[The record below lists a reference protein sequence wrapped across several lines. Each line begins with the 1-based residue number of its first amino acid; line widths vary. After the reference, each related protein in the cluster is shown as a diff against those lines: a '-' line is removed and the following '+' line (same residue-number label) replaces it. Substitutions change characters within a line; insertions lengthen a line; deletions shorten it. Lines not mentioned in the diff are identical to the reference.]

1 MQNNAFIRVDIKDG
15 WSQHALAIATATD
28 KMSRSIKNFEK
39 QFNATSS
46 QINGFTKKIG
56 NASRS
61 ITEFNKKV
69 NALDRAKVIN
79 LSNIITGDTKELAK
93 ASRAM
98 KKFNQEFNALDNTK
112 VLNLSNII
120 TGNTKE
126 LPKASRAMKKFNQEF
141 KEFNALDNTKV
152 FNLSNIITG
161 DTKELPKA
169 ARAMKK
175 FNQEF
180 KEFNALDNTK
190 VLNISDRI
198 TGNATELDKAARAM
212 KKFNQEFNK
221 LDHTKVFNFS
231 NLIKGDLMNQINQV
245 NELNDK
251 IKLLNAQVSGARVA
265 TGATRNV
272 GSQKKGDRK
281 AETSSVAERRIL
293 GGLLSTGIG
302 TGVLRSSIVNARDFH
317 IALYDVE
324 RQLGRTENLQ
334 DYINFIEEYSLKT
347 GRANVEVTQQT
358 AELLK
363 TRKAGEGLNTIAD
376 RMDIATY
383 ATRQLKLDTE
393 DAAQGVEI
401 LGSAYKMTTEELKG
415 FFAQA
420 NAIEDVYGTVTGSDI
435 VQILRRN
442 VALLQNAKL
451 LPKAQAVQLSAFA
464 KANTSIE
471 PTSVGTALS
480 RIVSGSKGAFGGGYI
495 KRAEQENKTL
505 GEIILAD
512 AKLYG
517 QLKTQTE
524 KNEFTRSRL
533 VGGNAKGNIR
543 DIEVLNSIFI
553 EGTKI
558 NMERVQSFLQLDK
571 QYKQG
576 TVSAAT
582 YSKELVKLTNA
593 EQATVYSLQSTD
605 DAIKSFNKSMQLLS
619 VQHESTLGTI
629 SNSWKSI
636 STVFADVALYP
647 LFLDPLAK
655 SLRVLTPAMTSFI
668 RDEPLLSAAI
678 GAVGVALLGL
688 HGYITL
694 FGGAKA
700 IAAFGILKQLSAA
713 FGIVAVGWEAGKLAV
728 DAVTGNSTSSI
739 TPMIQKGVDN
749 FADTSIGGKIVGSN
763 FMQSVANSRLFGGSG
778 SSMAIPT
785 PLTQPQLQPKGE
797 ISVNVTVNGQ
807 AQVQTEVKRQDNM
820 SLNLAPTTSRSPL

>member
-1 MQNNAFIRVDIKDG
+1 MQNNAFVKLEIKDG
-15 WSQHALAIATATD
+15 WSAHAYSIAKATD
-28 KMSRSIKNFEK
+28 KMSSSIKNFEK
-39 QFNATSS
+39 QFNTTSG

-79 LSNIITGDTKELAK
+79 LSN
-93 ASRAM
+93 
-98 KKFNQEFNALDNTK
+98 
-112 VLNLSNII
+112 
-120 TGNTKE
+120 
-126 LPKASRAMKKFNQEF
+126 
-141 KEFNALDNTKV
+141 
-152 FNLSNIITG
+152 
-161 DTKELPKA
+161 
-169 ARAMKK
+169 
-175 FNQEF
+175 
-180 KEFNALDNTK
+180 
-190 VLNISDRI
+190 
-198 TGNATELDKAARAM
+198 
-212 KKFNQEFNK
+212 
-221 LDHTKVFNFS
+221 
-231 NLIKGDLMNQINQV
+231 LIKGDLSKQLKQV
-245 NELNDK
+245 DQLIDK
-251 IKLLNAQVSGARVA
+251 INHLNSQISGAAVA
-265 TGATRNV
+265 TGATRKV
-272 GSQKKGDRK
+272 STSKEGKQK
-281 AETSSVAERRIL
+281 AVTSSVGERRIL

-302 TGVLRSSIVNARDFH
+302 VAVLRSSIVNARDFH
-317 IALYDVE
+317 VALYDIE
-324 RQLGRTENLQ
+324 RQLGQTENLQ
-334 DYINFIEEYSLKT
+334 DYIKFIEEYSLKT
-347 GRANVEVTQQT
+347 GRANIEVAQQT

-363 TRKAGEGLNTIAD
+363 TRKAGDGLNTIAD

-383 ATRQLKLDTE
+383 ATRQLKLASE

-401 LGSAYKMTTEELKG
+401 LGSAYTMTTDELKG

-435 VQILRRN
+435 VQVLRRN
-442 VALLQNAKL
+442 IALLKNAKL
-451 LPKAQAVQLSAFA
+451 LPKAEAIQLAAFA

-471 PTSVGTALS
+471 PTAVGTALS
-480 RIVSGSKGAFGGGYI
+480 RIVSGGKGAFGGGYI

-505 GEIILAD
+505 GDIILAD

-533 VGGNAKGNIR
+533 VGGNSKGNIR

-558 NMERVQSFLQLDK
+558 NMERVQSFLQVEK

-582 YSKELVKLTNA
+582 YRKELVQLTNA
-593 EQATVYSLQSTD
+593 EQATVYSLQSTED
-605 DAIKSFNKSMQLLS
+605 SIKSFNNAMQLLS

-655 SLRVLTPAMTSFI
+655 GLRVLTPAMTAFI
-668 RDEPLLSAAI
+668 KDEPALSAAI

-688 HGYITL
+688 
-694 FGGAKA
+694 FGVLTVLPAKSLGFAKA
-700 IAAFGILKQLSAA
+700 LAAFGALKQLSGAL
-713 FGIVAVGWEAGKLAV
+713 AVVSVGLEASKLAV
-728 DAVTGNSTSSI
+728 DAVTGKSTSSI
-739 TPMIQKGVDN
+739 TPMIKKGVDN
-749 FADTSIGGKIVGSN
+749 IADTSIGQKIVGSN
-763 FMQSVANSRLFGGSG
+763 FMQSVANSKLFGGSG

-820 SLNLAPTTSRSPL
+820 SLNLSPTTSRSPL